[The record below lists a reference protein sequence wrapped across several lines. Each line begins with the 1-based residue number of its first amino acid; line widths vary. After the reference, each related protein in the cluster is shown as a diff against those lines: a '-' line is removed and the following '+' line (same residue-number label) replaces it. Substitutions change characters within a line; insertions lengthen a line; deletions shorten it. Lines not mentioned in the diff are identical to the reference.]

1 MKKGNV
7 LVVVP
12 VYNEADMIK
21 DTIEGLKKIDL
32 IDEIV
37 IVNDGSTDNT
47 AKVIETLGV
56 SVITMVKNQGKGY
69 AMKKAIEEKDYD
81 YIAFVD
87 GDLGFTSTEVE
98 KLIMPVVL
106 DEVDFTIAKFPKK
119 SDVSE
124 TKGGFGFVKGL
135 AKKGVYFYTKKYI
148 DTSLSGQRVYKK
160 KVIESIEYIPTDYGI
175 EVAMTIQALNGGYT
189 FKEIPVKMTHR
200 YSERSLRGFK
210 HRGKQFFQILK
221 TLIIMFFRG

>member
-1 MKKGNV
+1 MKKGKV

-12 VYNEADMIK
+12 VYNEADKIK

-47 AKVIETLGV
+47 AKVIEKLGV
-56 SVITMVKNQGKGY
+56 SIITMVKNQGKGY
-69 AMKKAIEEKDYD
+69 AIKKAIEEKDYD

-98 KLIMPVVL
+98 KLIKPVIL
-106 DEVDFTIAKFPKK
+106 DEVDFTIAKFPKRSDTTK
-119 SDVSE
+119 S
-124 TKGGFGFVKGL
+124 KGGFGFVKRL
-135 AKKGVYFYTKKYI
+135 AKKGVYFYTKKKI

-160 KVIESIEYIPTDYGI
+160 KVIESIKYIPNDYGI
-175 EVAMTIQALNGGYT
+175 EVAMTIQALNAGYT
-189 FKEIPVKMTHR
+189 FKEVPVNMTHR
-200 YSERSLRGFK
+200 YSERSLKGFK
-210 HRGKQFFQILK
+210 HRGKQFFHVLK
-221 TLIIMFFRG
+221 TLIIMFFRR